1 MRGLRKFLDRVE
13 PMFGRGGRFE
23 KFGALFEMI
32 DTFLYTPRDVTRS
45 APHVRDAIDLKRVM
59 TYVVIAVLPCALF
72 GMYNIGLQANLAMA
86 DMGIAAAEGWRGA
99 VLASMGVGY
108 DPDSVAACFWHG
120 FLYFLPVY
128 IVTLAAGG
136 FWEVVFAITRNHE
149 VNEGF
154 LVTSMLYTLILPPT
168 IPLWQVA
175 LGISFAVVIGKE
187 VFGGTGKNFLNP
199 ALTGR
204 AFLYFAYPVQN
215 SGNDVWVAVD
225 GFTGA
230 TPLALAPQGGLE
242 AIQNAGYT
250 LQDVFMGFLP
260 GTIGAESAFACIIG
274 AVFLLYTRVASW
286 RIMLGVLL
294 GMLGTVLL
302 FNALAGPDSNPYMHL
317 PWQWHLAAGG
327 FAFGLVFMATD
338 PVSASMTAT
347 GKLYYGALIGVLT
360 ALIRVINP
368 AFPEG
373 IMLAILLA
381 NVFAPLID
389 YFVVQANVRRRMRKY
404 V

>member
-1 MRGLRKFLDRVE
+1 MAGLRKFLDRIE
-13 PMFGRGGRFE
+13 PMFSPGGRFA
-23 KFGALFEMI
+23 KLGALYEMI
-32 DTFLYTPRDVTRS
+32 DTFMYTPKDVTRS

-86 DMGIAAAEGWRGA
+86 EMGVVAAEGWRGS
-99 VLASMGVGY
+99 VLAALGIGY
-108 DPDSVAACFWHG
+108 DPTRIMACFWHG

-136 FWEVVFAITRNHE
+136 FWEVVFAIVRNHE

-175 LGISFAVVIGKE
+175 IGISFAVVIGKE

-204 AFLYFAYPVQN
+204 AFLYFAYPAQN

-225 GFTGA
+225 GFSGA
-230 TPLALAPQGGLE
+230 TPLALAPQGGVDAIE
-242 AIQNAGYT
+242 AAGYT
-250 LQDVFMGFLP
+250 LHDVFMGFLP
-260 GTIGAESAFACIIG
+260 GTIGAESAFACLIG
-274 AVFLLYTRVASW
+274 AAFLLYTRVASW

-294 GMLGTVLL
+294 GLLGTVWL
-302 FNALAGPDSNPYMHL
+302 FNGLAGPDSNPYMHL
-317 PWQWHLAAGG
+317 PVTWHLVAGG

-347 GKLYYGALIGVLT
+347 GKLVYGALIGLLT

-404 V
+404 A

>member
-1 MRGLRKFLDRVE
+1 MAGLRKFLDRIE
-13 PMFGRGGRFE
+13 PMFSPGGRFA
-23 KFGALFEMI
+23 KLGALYEMI
-32 DTFLYTPRDVTRS
+32 DTFMYTPKDVTRS

-86 DMGIAAAEGWRGA
+86 EMGVAAAEGWRGS
-99 VLASMGVGY
+99 VLAALGIGY
-108 DPDSVAACFWHG
+108 DPTSIMACFWHG

-136 FWEVVFAITRNHE
+136 FWEVVFAIVRNHE

-204 AFLYFAYPVQN
+204 AFLYFAYPAQN

-225 GFTGA
+225 GFSGA
-230 TPLALAPQGGLE
+230 TPLALAPQGGVE
-242 AIQNAGYT
+242 AIEAAGYT

-260 GTIGAESAFACIIG
+260 GTIGAESAFACLIG
-274 AVFLLYTRVASW
+274 AAFLLYTRVASW

-294 GMLGTVLL
+294 GLLGTVWL
-302 FNALAGPDSNPYMHL
+302 FNGLAGPDSNPYLHL
-317 PWQWHLAAGG
+317 PVTWHLVAGG

-347 GKLYYGALIGVLT
+347 GKLVYGALIGVLT